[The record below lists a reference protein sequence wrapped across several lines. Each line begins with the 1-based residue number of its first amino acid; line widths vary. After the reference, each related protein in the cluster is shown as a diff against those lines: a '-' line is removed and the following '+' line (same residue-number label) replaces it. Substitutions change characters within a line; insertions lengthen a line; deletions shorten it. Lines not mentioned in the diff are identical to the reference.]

1 MVTALTL
8 VQLAGIRTGSRAQ
21 GVMSAITGAVFVVFL
36 VACFMAREGVGASP
50 VVEPLARIPLAP
62 ALATALLT
70 VLFAYDGWDGI
81 LYFGEEV
88 RNPGRDIPR
97 SMFAG
102 VVVLTVLYVLVNLAL
117 IRVLTLRTM
126 ASREN
131 AIQAAAVAMFGVSG
145 GHIASVAM
153 MVVFAGAASACLLI
167 GTRIIVALSA
177 DGNLP
182 RTFAHVNPHGTPA
195 LALMLT
201 ASAAGLFILLGQTL
215 EQLMETVGLFVLVT
229 GVLSLSAVLILRRRE
244 PDTVRPYRAWGYP
257 ATTLVALSIAVA
269 IIAANVWSNPR
280 HTGYA
285 LLLVAASYP
294 AYRLRTRTA
303 SERQRRRTHRGHRID
318 KQLLGD

>member
-1 MVTALTL
+1 
-8 VQLAGIRTGSRAQ
+8 
-21 GVMSAITGAVFVVFL
+21 
-36 VACFMAREGVGASP
+36 
-50 VVEPLARIPLAP
+50 
-62 ALATALLT
+62 
-70 VLFAYDGWDGI
+70 
-81 LYFGEEV
+81 
-88 RNPGRDIPR
+88 
-97 SMFAG
+97 
-102 VVVLTVLYVLVNLAL
+102 
-117 IRVLTLRTM
+117 
-126 ASREN
+126 
-131 AIQAAAVAMFGVSG
+131 
-145 GHIASVAM
+145 M

-195 LALMLT
+195 PALMLT

-257 ATTLVALSIAVA
+257 ATTLAALSIAVA

-280 HTGYA
+280 HTAYA

-303 SERQRRRTHRGHRID
+303 PERRRHRNGVARVSP
-318 KQLLGD
+318 